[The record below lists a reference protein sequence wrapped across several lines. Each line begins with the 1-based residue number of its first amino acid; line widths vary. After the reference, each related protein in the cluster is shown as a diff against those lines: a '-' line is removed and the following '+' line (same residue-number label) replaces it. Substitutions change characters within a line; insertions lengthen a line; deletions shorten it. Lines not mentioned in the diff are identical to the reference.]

1 MFLGW
6 LWAKKCQGL
15 RRAGLWNQ
23 GYFAADL
30 HPLIQGQSKDMK
42 QTMEGLDWIHLPPVK
57 GKTSSQIRNQAAR
70 DEQSWDVK
78 ENKHR
83 WQVGVRSWRAP
94 TKVLSEEN
102 TITGHSDYTQ
112 RMPSECWRIIKE
124 IHRNKYRSIT
134 IQRLRLKLASLEMVL
149 LDWCPSEENLQK
161 KSHLVSRRF

>member
-1 MFLGW
+1 
-6 LWAKKCQGL
+6 
-15 RRAGLWNQ
+15 
-23 GYFAADL
+23 
-30 HPLIQGQSKDMK
+30 MK

-83 WQVGVRSWRAP
+83 WQVGVRSWRAL
-94 TKVLSEEN
+94 TKLLSEEN
-102 TITGHSDYTQ
+102 TITVHSDYTQ

-134 IQRLRLKLASLEMVL
+134 IQRLQLKLASLENGSFRLVPIRRKFTEKVSFSVKTILRFCVAPLILMRNPL
-149 LDWCPSEENLQK
+149 CGTTHGSEEGVN
-161 KSHLVSRRF
+161 RRKWQLKVRT